1 MRYLIDGYN
10 LLHAMGMIHGRAGPQ
25 GLEKARLR
33 LLGLLHGTFGD
44 QAPTVTVVFDAAGAP
59 PGAKEQHDFQGI
71 HVHFAVHQ
79 KEADELIED
88 LIRHDAAPRQLTVV
102 SDDHRLKDAGRQR
115 RCQVLGCLDFL
126 EEIMRRRRQQH
137 PPTPHPE
144 EKTTSLSEEETQRWL
159 KEFESLDQTPEMKE
173 LFEPFDFGND
183 EQGS

>member
-1 MRYLIDGYN
+1 MNRSDFLTGSRAFTWLCPRPPPGTFLPHKRLPLTAQTMRYLIDGYN

-44 QAPTVTVVFDAAGAP
+44 QTSTVTVVFDAAGAP
-59 PGAKEQHDFQGI
+59 PGAKDQHDFQGI

-102 SDDHRLKDAGRQR
+102 S
-115 RCQVLGCLDFL
+115 
-126 EEIMRRRRQQH
+126 
-137 PPTPHPE
+137 
-144 EKTTSLSEEETQRWL
+144 
-159 KEFESLDQTPEMKE
+159 
-173 LFEPFDFGND
+173 
-183 EQGS
+183 

>member
-1 MRYLIDGYN
+1 
-10 LLHAMGMIHGRAGPQ
+10 
-25 GLEKARLR
+25 
-33 LLGLLHGTFGD
+33 
-44 QAPTVTVVFDAAGAP
+44 
-59 PGAKEQHDFQGI
+59 
-71 HVHFAVHQ
+71 
-79 KEADELIED
+79 
-88 LIRHDAAPRQLTVV
+88 VV